1 VSRKVLR
8 LLLVTK
14 EIVEKGVLFFVA
26 PKRAVLSPRLPRN
39 PPRFHHK
46 STTRIH
52 RFSQN
57 TLKNPSK
64 THKIARSYHELF
76 SATK

>member
-1 VSRKVLR
+1 MSRKVLR
-8 LLLVTK
+8 QLLVAK

-46 STTRIH
+46 STTKIRH
-52 RFSQN
+52 FFQN

-64 THKIARSYHELF
+64 THKIARSHHELF